1 MKNLI
6 ITKNVCSFFVNL
18 QDMIHKIRK
27 CTIKLFLIPKK
38 KKIKNKY
45 LIQLHYKL

>member
-1 MKNLI
+1 MENLI

-27 CTIKLFLIPKK
+27 STIKLFLIPK